1 MNAVLLLIASV
12 AWADVPDPRIET
24 PDPQLI
30 SQPAVRET
38 AMSSMRMEYRAP
50 IGHTH
55 THCVTWDHTAHAGH
69 DCPVCGLE
77 QKFQD
82 TRPQPVTVGTSVSSE
97 FKYMLTLSAGGCVG
111 GSCPVPSEEAW
122 YLGKNLGRRRR

>member
-12 AWADVPDPRIET
+12 AWADTPDPVIET

-30 SQPAVRET
+30 RQIANAT
-38 AMSSMRMEYRAP
+38 SSMSILYRAP

-69 DCPVCGLE
+69 DCPVCGVE
-77 QKFQD
+77 VKD
-82 TRPQPVTVGTSVSSE
+82 PDRPARMVTVGTSVSSE
-97 FKYMLTLSAGGCVG
+97 FKYMLTPSAGGCVG
-111 GSCPVPSEEAW
+111 GNCPVPSASEEAW
-122 YLGKNLGRRRR
+122 YLGKNLGRRKR